1 MKFSALPLMWSVHS
15 DVSASL
21 FALFSVG
28 KPVAVVQ
35 TPSPTSEDIEKLHQI
50 YLQSLTELFEEHKHK
65 YGLQEHQHL
74 TFI

>member
-1 MKFSALPLMWSVHS
+1 M
-15 DVSASL
+15 
-21 FALFSVG
+21 
-28 KPVAVVQ
+28 VQ
-35 TPSPTSEDIEKLHQI
+35 TPSPTSEDIEKLHQT